1 MKSCAADT
9 NCLYSAQGELTCSKN
24 NQTKTDNIVVAP
36 NTVGKKVIPVQSPQK
51 VEGFALKK

>member
-24 NQTKTDNIVVAP
+24 NKTKTDIVVAP